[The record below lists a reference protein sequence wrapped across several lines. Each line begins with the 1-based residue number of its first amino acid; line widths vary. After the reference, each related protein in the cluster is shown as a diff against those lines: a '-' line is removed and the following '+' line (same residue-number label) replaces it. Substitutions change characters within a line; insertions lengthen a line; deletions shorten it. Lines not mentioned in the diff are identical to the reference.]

1 MGSERIAMKLSTLV
15 LAASSC
21 CTASK
26 VTINSENEFVFN
38 GSKLFLSGANHAWH
52 WYGFDFGDGN
62 FSKAPGQA
70 YRDNVDRVADNGG
83 NVMRVWLHTVGE
95 GPSPKWGAFG
105 SVDGTDEQNTMID
118 ELKEALDYAETKNV
132 LVILCLWDGASTKMT
147 QRLVDLFWDESKL
160 DSYINNALV
169 PMATALKT
177 HKALLAWEIVNEPEG
192 VVHNNKVNNDQ
203 PCFDTQK
210 LASSGAGWAEKWIP
224 MKKILKFI
232 GKQAAAI
239 RRIGGNEA
247 MVTSSTWNHIALGY
261 YTDDCLM
268 AASGDSMAKLDFF
281 KLHTYCHG
289 DCLSWPTGSPMTTGK
304 SSFTDDKPLIMG
316 EFSSSCSADNSID
329 EMYEHFYE
337 NNFDGALGWQLLD
350 EGEGHCSDGR
360 TVTASGIDHIGS
372 RSDHGQIAVDL
383 QDDKTDDAAET
394 DKYNEEYCSLFE
406 NSVEVFM
413 KSNQG
418 KKIKTRGEKTV
429 IYRVKLPKV
438 SENSLYTGFFAFGKK
453 NCGEDFIEQLGNG
466 KIIVDILDKKAEYKI
481 VGKYTGQTSNHF
493 NTVFQFDNTHHKE
506 CNNCFGNKDS
516 DQADLML
523 HFTGE
528 VDFGTKSRDECLQ
541 SLRLGHLGKFE
552 NAEYN
557 EADMTP
563 CVSWLTKF
571 W

>member
-1 MGSERIAMKLSTLV
+1 MKLSTLV

-52 WYGFDFGDGN
+52 WYGFDFGDGQ
-62 FSKAPGQA
+62 FAKAPGQA

-132 LVILCLWDGASTKMT
+132 LIIFCLWDGASKQMT
-147 QRLVDLFWDESKL
+147 ERLVDLFWDESKL

-239 RRIGGNEA
+239 RRIDGNEA
-247 MVTSSTWNHIALGY
+247 MVTSSTWNHIALDY
-261 YTDDCLM
+261 YTDDCLV

-289 DCLSWPTGSPMTTGK
+289 DCLSWPIGSPMRNGK
-304 SSFTDDKPLIMG
+304 SSFTVDKPLIMG
-316 EFSSSCSADNSID
+316 EFSSACSADNSID

-337 NNFDGALGWQLLD
+337 NDFDGALGWQLLD

-360 TVTASGIDHIGS
+360 TVTASGIVHIGS

-383 QDDKTDDAAET
+383 QG
-394 DKYNEEYCSLFE
+394 SL
-406 NSVEVFM
+406 
-413 KSNQG
+413 
-418 KKIKTRGEKTV
+418 
-429 IYRVKLPKV
+429 
-438 SENSLYTGFFAFGKK
+438 
-453 NCGEDFIEQLGNG
+453 
-466 KIIVDILDKKAEYKI
+466 
-481 VGKYTGQTSNHF
+481 
-493 NTVFQFDNTHHKE
+493 
-506 CNNCFGNKDS
+506 
-516 DQADLML
+516 
-523 HFTGE
+523 
-528 VDFGTKSRDECLQ
+528 
-541 SLRLGHLGKFE
+541 
-552 NAEYN
+552 
-557 EADMTP
+557 
-563 CVSWLTKF
+563 
-571 W
+571 